1 MVAAMDSRRARTL
14 LACALCIV
22 GMVVATAAPSRAE
35 ASPASVLGGQTSL
48 AVNLD
53 TFIAL
58 INDGFTASALPPATL
73 DWSTATVYFPIKS
86 GTVFDVGQKTG
97 VIGLKGGLR
106 MTRGSTTV
114 DTKNL
119 TIKCDPVLGCSLFG
133 TGLGV
138 VPTEVAQLQNV
149 TMKRKLGSITLTGS
163 AVFREPTVTA
173 LNTIF
178 GTTVFKDGMVLGYLT
193 ANVKSYP

>member
-1 MVAAMDSRRARTL
+1 MVIDSRRARML

-48 AVNLD
+48 QVNFD

-58 INDGFTASALPPATL
+58 INDGFSAGALPPATL
-73 DWSTATVYFPIKS
+73 DWSTATVFFPIRS
-86 GTVFDVGQKTG
+86 GTIFDVGQKTG
-97 VIGLKGGLR
+97 IVRLKGGLR

-114 DTKNL
+114 DTTNL
-119 TIKCDPVLGCSLFG
+119 TIKCDPLLGCSLLG
-133 TGLGV
+133 TASNA

-149 TMKRKLGSITLTGS
+149 TMKRKLGSITIACS

-178 GTTVFKDGMVLGYLT
+178 NTTVFKVGMQLGYLT
-193 ANVKSYP
+193 ASIKSYP